1 LEHEEDVE
9 ITIREV
15 YMMNQ
20 SKNEKSPQVAGTTS
34 EVEIRLL
41 LRVIEQGVQS
51 ILIRDKYMR
60 VLLIVQTLLMLFI
73 LIK

>member
-1 LEHEEDVE
+1 
-9 ITIREV
+9 
-15 YMMNQ
+15 MMNQ